1 MVGVNEERAKLR
13 DELLSIISTH
23 KEGFASGSPESK
35 RIDELIDLLSP
46 LTPYPRAL
54 DHAAVF
60 GGRWEGNYYSIGRL
74 IGGSGAAGQGVGVVT
89 SLKVFSMGR
98 LPDVPSQFLGTGL
111 EVDPET
117 GAYNFFSNL
126 AVGEKMVPSFQV
138 MYGTYQQRE
147 ENPDR
152 FFVEFTRVAIY
163 PADLDMDLREYCAL
177 TGIESPAHLF
187 ADMNPTPKLW
197 SHVAYMEDEM
207 RIQLGQLG
215 GHYVLFKTDKPML
228 SLTHPAARRMMAM
241 NRAAD

>member
-1 MVGVNEERAKLR
+1 MDTREALRA
-13 DELLSIISTH
+13 ELLSIIATH
-23 KEGFASGSPESK
+23 KEGFASGSPQSQ
-35 RIDELIDLLSP
+35 RIDQLIDLLSP

-54 DHAAVF
+54 DHGHVF
-60 GGRWEGNYYSIGRL
+60 GGRWQGDYYSIGRL

-111 EVDPET
+111 EVDPEA
-117 GAYNFFSNL
+117 GAYNFFSKL

-138 MYGTYQQRE
+138 MYGTYRQKE

-163 PADLDMDLREYCAL
+163 PADLEMGLDEYCAL
-177 TGIESPAHLF
+177 TGIESPAALF
-187 ADMNPTPKLW
+187 ADMNPAPKLW
-197 SHVAYMEDEM
+197 SHVAYMDDTM

-215 GHYVLFKTDKPML
+215 GHYVLFKTNEPML
-228 SLTHPAARRMMAM
+228 SLTHPAARRMMEM
-241 NRAAD
+241 SRAAD

>member
-1 MVGVNEERAKLR
+1 MSEREKLR
-13 DELLSIISTH
+13 AELLSIISTH
-23 KEGFASGSPESK
+23 KEGFASGTPESK
-35 RIDELIDLLSP
+35 RVDELIDLLSP

-54 DHAAVF
+54 DHGHVF
-60 GGRWEGNYYSIGRL
+60 GGRWEGDYYSIGKL
-74 IGGSGAAGQGVGVVT
+74 IGGSGAHGQGVGVVT

-98 LPDVPSQFLGTGL
+98 LPDVPAQFCGTGL
-111 EVDPET
+111 EVDPAT

-126 AVGEKMVPSFQV
+126 KVGEKMVPSFQV
-138 MYGTYQQRE
+138 LYGTYKQRE

-163 PADLDMDLREYCAL
+163 PEDLTLDLNSYCKRI
-177 TGIESPAHLF
+177 GFDDPAQLF

-197 SHVAYMEDEM
+197 SHVAYMDDEM

-215 GHYVLFKTDKPML
+215 GHYVMFKTAKPML
-228 SLTHPAARRMMAM
+228 SLTHPAARRMMEM